1 MAKYFGIIIDE
12 KRMTAIKGTSLEEK
26 VEPIFGGALKR
37 LVIEVSDELGQKVID
52 QFSKARFDARG
63 FIEETPAA
71 FKRLVFKKL
80 VELKFLGP
88 EVLEKALEEIPTIK
102 DEIEK
107 EDRELPVPDIDIS
120 DILELQKNPIQKPIE

>member
-12 KRMTAIKGTSLEEK
+12 KRMAAIKGTPLEEK

-37 LVIEVSDELGQKVID
+37 LVIEVSDELGQKVIE
-52 QFSKARFDARG
+52 QFSRARFDARG

-71 FKRLVFKKL
+71 FKRLVFKK
-80 VELKFLGP
+80 VAEMKSLGP
-88 EVLEKALEEIPTIK
+88 EVLEKAVEEIPSIQE
-102 DEIEK
+102 EIEK

-120 DILELQKNPIQKPIE
+120 DILELQKNPVQKPTQ

>member
-12 KRMTAIKGTSLEEK
+12 KRMAAIKGTPLEEK

-37 LVIEVSDELGQKVID
+37 LVIEVSDELGQKVIE
-52 QFSKARFDARG
+52 QFSRARFDARG

-71 FKRLVFKKL
+71 FKRLVFKK
-80 VELKFLGP
+80 VAEMKSLGP
-88 EVLEKALEEIPTIK
+88 EVLEKAIEEIPSIQE
-102 DEIEK
+102 EIEK

-120 DILELQKNPIQKPIE
+120 DILELQKNPVQKPTQ

>member
-12 KRMTAIKGTSLEEK
+12 KRMAAIKGTPLEEK

-37 LVIEVSDELGQKVID
+37 LVIEVSDELGQKIIE
-52 QFSKARFDARG
+52 QFSRARFDARG

-71 FKRLVFKKL
+71 FKRLVFKK
-80 VELKFLGP
+80 VAEMKSLGP
-88 EVLEKALEEIPTIK
+88 EVLEKAIEEIPSIK
-102 DEIEK
+102 EEIEK

-120 DILELQKNPIQKPIE
+120 DILELQKNPVQKPTQ

>member
-12 KRMTAIKGTSLEEK
+12 KRMAAIKGTPLEEK

-37 LVIEVSDELGQKVID
+37 LVIEVSDELGQKVIE
-52 QFSKARFDARG
+52 QFSRARFDARG

-71 FKRLVFKKL
+71 FKRLVFKK
-80 VELKFLGP
+80 VAEMKSLGP
-88 EVLEKALEEIPTIK
+88 EVLEKAVEEIPSIK
-102 DEIEK
+102 EEIEK

-120 DILELQKNPIQKPIE
+120 DILELQKNPVQKPTQ

>member
-1 MAKYFGIIIDE
+1 MAKYFGVIIDE
-12 KRMTAIKGTSLEEK
+12 KRLAAIKGTPLEEK

-37 LVIEVSDELGQKVID
+37 LVIEVPDDLGQKVIE

-71 FKRLVFKKL
+71 FKRLVFKKI
-80 VELKFLGP
+80 VELKSLSP
-88 EVLEKALEEIPTIK
+88 EVMEKAVAEIPSIK
-102 DEIEK
+102 DDIAK

-120 DILELQKNPIQKPIE
+120 DVLELQKNPVQKPA

>member
-12 KRMTAIKGTSLEEK
+12 KRMEAIKGTSLEEK

-37 LVIEVSDELGQKVID
+37 LVIEVSDDLGQKVIS

-80 VELKFLGP
+80 VELKSLGP
-88 EVLEKALEEIPTIK
+88 EVLEKAVEEIPTIK

-120 DILELQKNPIQKPIE
+120 DILELQKNPVQKPSE

>member
-1 MAKYFGIIIDE
+1 MAKYFGIILDE
-12 KRMTAIKGTSLEEK
+12 KRLSAIKGTPLEEK

-37 LVIEVSDELGQKVID
+37 LVIEVSDELGQKTIE

-71 FKRLVFKKL
+71 FKRLVFKKV
-80 VELKFLGP
+80 VELKSLGP
-88 EVLEKALEEIPTIK
+88 EILEKALEELPTIK
-102 DEIEK
+102 DEIAK

-120 DILELQKNPIQKPIE
+120 DILELQKNPVQKPTQ

>member
-1 MAKYFGIIIDE
+1 MAKFFGVVIDE
-12 KRMTAIKGTSLEEK
+12 KRLAAIKGTPLEEK

-37 LVIEVSDELGQKVID
+37 LVIEVPDDLGQKVIE

-71 FKRLVFKKL
+71 FKRLVFKKI
-80 VELKFLGP
+80 VEMKSLGP
-88 EVLEKALEEIPTIK
+88 EVIEAAVAEIPSIK
-102 DEIEK
+102 DDIEK

-120 DILELQKNPIQKPIE
+120 DVLELQKNPVQKPA

>member
-12 KRMTAIKGTSLEEK
+12 KRMAAIKGTSLEEK

-37 LVIEVSDELGQKVID
+37 LVIEVSDELGQKVIE

-71 FKRLVFKKL
+71 FKRLVFKKV
-80 VELKFLGP
+80 VELKSLGP
-88 EVLEKALEEIPTIK
+88 EVLEKALEEIPSIK
-102 DEIEK
+102 SEIEK
-107 EDRELPVPDIDIS
+107 EDRELPVPDVDLS
-120 DILELQKNPIQKPIE
+120 DILELQKNPVQKPI

>member
-1 MAKYFGIIIDE
+1 MAKFFGVVIDE
-12 KRMTAIKGTSLEEK
+12 KRLAAIKGTPLEEK

-71 FKRLVFKKL
+71 FKRLVFKKI
-80 VELKFLGP
+80 VELKSLGQ
-88 EVLEKALEEIPTIK
+88 EVIEKAVEEIPSIK
-102 DEIEK
+102 DDVAK

-120 DILELQKNPIQKPIE
+120 DILELQKNPVQKAV